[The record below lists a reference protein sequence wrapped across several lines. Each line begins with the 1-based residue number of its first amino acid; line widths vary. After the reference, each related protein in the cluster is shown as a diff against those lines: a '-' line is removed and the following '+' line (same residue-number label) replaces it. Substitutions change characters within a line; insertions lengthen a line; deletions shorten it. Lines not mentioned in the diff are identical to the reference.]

1 MQHLLAV
8 LSGLLVVSFVQPKPQ
23 TQPNG
28 ARGRRCDFH
37 RRIAPFCNGLTP
49 LFAPK
54 TLPNQNF
61 VRLGNRQFGKSG
73 SRDGKA

>member
-37 RRIAPFCNGLTP
+37 RRIAPFC
-49 LFAPK
+49 
-54 TLPNQNF
+54 
-61 VRLGNRQFGKSG
+61 
-73 SRDGKA
+73 